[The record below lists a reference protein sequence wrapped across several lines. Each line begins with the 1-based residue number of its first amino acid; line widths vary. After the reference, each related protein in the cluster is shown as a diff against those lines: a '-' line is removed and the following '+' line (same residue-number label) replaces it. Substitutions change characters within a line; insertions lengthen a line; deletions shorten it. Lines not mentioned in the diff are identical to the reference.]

1 VGGKTMHYDKR
12 KYTRAKFDCEIMFP
26 TIIYNDRK
34 KTIMD
39 NSHHMYAVD
48 ISEAGICVQSNFPIY
63 QDNFISFYLR
73 IGENIPFKVL
83 IKVRW
88 NTISDNS
95 YLSGGEFVA
104 LNLEDIH
111 ILRNYVNSQR

>member
-1 VGGKTMHYDKR
+1 MNSDKR

-39 NSHHMYAVD
+39 NANHMYAVD
-48 ISEAGICVQSNFPIY
+48 ISEAGICLESNFPIL

-73 IGENIPFKVL
+73 IGENLPFKVL
-83 IKVRW
+83 IKIRW
-88 NTISDNS
+88 NSMSDGV

-111 ILRNYVNSQR
+111 ILRNFVTSQR